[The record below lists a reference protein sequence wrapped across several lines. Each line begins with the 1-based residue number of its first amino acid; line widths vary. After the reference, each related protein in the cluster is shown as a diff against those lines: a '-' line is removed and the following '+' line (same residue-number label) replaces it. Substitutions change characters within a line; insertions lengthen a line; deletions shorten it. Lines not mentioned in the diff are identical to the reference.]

1 MSVPD
6 EQTPPEA
13 EKTAKSWWEA
23 NGPAIGMF
31 VGACIITTWKVT
43 HRTHDAPGPPAIE
56 QQAPPRQTASAPLQI
71 ANGDAVI
78 PQDEIAD
85 LYGAPNPA
93 TVSAVLQ
100 KAREFCNATG
110 TDENPLKADVLAEM
124 ANGEIAAFDAVRKR
138 GVALT
143 EADKACYRDANI
155 MAYQNI
161 ENTTYI
167 EDAPGNTADAR

>member
-23 NGPAIGMF
+23 NGPAIGIFIGMS
-31 VGACIITTWKVT
+31 IIPVWRMA
-43 HRTHDAPGPPAIE
+43 HRTHDAPSPPAIE
-56 QQAPPRQTASAPLQI
+56 QQAPPRQAASAPLQI

-155 MAYQNI
+155 MAYQNV
-161 ENTTYI
+161 ENTTHI
-167 EDAPGNTADAR
+167 EDPSGNTADAQ

>member
-6 EQTPPEA
+6 EPTPPEA
-13 EKTAKSWWEA
+13 EKPAKSWLEA
-23 NGPAIGMF
+23 NTKAISMLGS
-31 VGACIITTWKVT
+31 ACIITGLGFI
-43 HRTHDAPGPPAIE
+43 HRMHDAPSPPAIE
-56 QQAPPRQTASAPLQI
+56 QQAPPRQAASAPLQI

-110 TDENPLKADVLAEM
+110 TDENPLNADVLAEM
-124 ANGEIAAFDAVRKR
+124 ASGEIAAFDAVRKR

-155 MAYQNI
+155 MAYQNV
-161 ENTTYI
+161 ENTTHI
-167 EDAPGNTADAR
+167 EDASGNTADAQ

>member
-1 MSVPD
+1 MSVSD
-6 EQTPPEA
+6 EPTPPEA
-13 EKTAKSWWEA
+13 EKTAKSWLEA
-23 NGPAIGMF
+23 NTQAIGML
-31 VGACIITTWKVT
+31 GSACIIIGWGFI
-43 HRTHDAPGPPAIE
+43 HRMHDTPSPPVIE

-155 MAYQNI
+155 MAYQNV
-161 ENTTYI
+161 ENTTHI
-167 EDAPGNTADAR
+167 EDPSGNTADAQ